1 MKHLKSY
8 KLFEEAGVKPVKKF
22 PTDKAIH
29 FNYLE
34 GILKSAGIDMYQNII
49 PSQ

>member
-8 KLFEEAGVKPVKKF
+8 KLFENLGSLPVKRF
-22 PTDKAIH
+22 PTGPAIH

-34 GILKSAGIDMYQNII
+34 GILKSAGIDMYRDSN
-49 PSQ
+49 